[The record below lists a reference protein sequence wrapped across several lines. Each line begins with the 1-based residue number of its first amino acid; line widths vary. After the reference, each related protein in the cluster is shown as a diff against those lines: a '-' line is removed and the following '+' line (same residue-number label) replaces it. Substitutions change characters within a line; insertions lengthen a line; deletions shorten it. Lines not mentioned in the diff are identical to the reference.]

1 MRDIKI
7 LVISD
12 DARLNSALAS
22 QIEAQVF
29 QWKPGVIVFDPHGE
43 QKFQHMSTDD
53 AAIKQMAGECN
64 VEITTLCTSQREYGY
79 IKAPLEII
87 DEKAATA
94 MAKQGHT
101 TIQPT
106 EPKTDGD
113 HHH

>member
-29 QWKPGVIVFDPHGE
+29 QWKPGVIVFDPHGDN
-43 QKFQHMSTDD
+43 KMPHMNVDD
-53 AAIKQMAGECN
+53 TTVKQLAGECN
-64 VEITTLCTSQREYGY
+64 VEISTMCVNTPRAIHYIPTGDISAETMLNQLREGVV
-79 IKAPLEII
+79 
-87 DEKAATA
+87 
-94 MAKQGHT
+94 